1 MSQFEQDISKFNAMY
16 RMNVA
21 NKPTLDIGLP
31 LRQRLLDLK
40 KILHDEVDEVDDIV
54 KLIDEVSGQDMT
66 AEQDLAWK
74 LRVLTAIADLM
85 GDLQVYSASE
95 MTKFG
100 LPVDETLS
108 IIMQSNFSKM
118 GADGKPIYDEFN
130 KLQKGPNYWKPEPKL
145 AEMIQR
151 RIDSDES
158 IS

>member
-1 MSQFEQDISKFNAMY
+1 MSQFEQDIRKFNAMY

-21 NKPTLDIGLP
+21 DKPTLDIGLP

-40 KILHDEVDEVDDIV
+40 KILHDEVDEVEEIISM
-54 KLIDEVSGQDMT
+54 IDGVSGQDMT
-66 AEQDLAWK
+66 AEQHSEWK
-74 LRVLTAIADLM
+74 LKVLTAIADLM
-85 GDLQVYSASE
+85 GDIQVYAASE

-100 LPVDETLS
+100 LPVDKTLS

-145 AEMIQR
+145 SEMINSH
-151 RIDSDES
+151 INDES
-158 IS
+158 TN